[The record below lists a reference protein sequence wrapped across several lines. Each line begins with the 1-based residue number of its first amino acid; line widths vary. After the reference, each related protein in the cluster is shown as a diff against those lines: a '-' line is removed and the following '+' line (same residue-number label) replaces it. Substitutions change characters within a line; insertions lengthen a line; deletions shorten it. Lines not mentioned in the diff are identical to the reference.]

1 MTIFIFLD
9 DVRMPPDDGNLWI
22 LARDI
27 DRAWVE
33 LVYAWHHNEGQEIVL
48 SLDHDLGQ
56 DKNGKDLDNGNDLV
70 KRIEKAVATQYGFKP
85 KLEMRIHSANP
96 VGQQNMEA
104 GIRSIY
110 RLLEKQ

>member
-1 MTIFIFLD
+1 MTTFIFLD
-9 DVRMPPDDGNLWI
+9 DVRMPPDDGNIWI

-33 LVYAWHHNEGQEIVL
+33 LVYSWHFNKGDKIIL

-56 DKNGKDLDNGNDLV
+56 DKDGKDLLNGNDLV
-70 KRIEKAVATQYGFKP
+70 KRIEKAVATQFDFKP
-85 KLEMRIHSANP
+85 NLELRIHSANP